1 MLRGLDQVSESVIS
15 KSVGFDV
22 GRLYMSLV
30 ELLGP
35 TRVVVLTLSLTGAH
49 QIFKTEYEFEY

>member
-22 GRLYMSLV
+22 DRLYIISRA
-30 ELLGP
+30 LGT